1 MLLKVPGMSK
11 LRFVCNN
18 NKKMALIFLVNITN
32 AIQISKTSVI
42 WRTEG
47 KDRTWVLWD
56 LLLWYTWSWVSRCK
70 VSIWIHLQP
79 CITPLC
85 TSVFGFWIKS
95 KYTSPWKRSILAISG
110 NEKSA
115 VVRRRVSCFRSLT
128 FSVRLVL
135 TSELYS
141 RQGTSGSLLW
151 A

>member
-1 MLLKVPGMSK
+1 MLLKVPGMSN

-32 AIQISKTSVI
+32 AIRISKTSII

-56 LLLWYTWSWVSRCK
+56 LLLWYTWSWVGRCK
-70 VSIWIHLQP
+70 VSVWIRLQP
-79 CITPLC
+79 CISPLC

-95 KYTSPWKRSILAISG
+95 KYTSPRKRSILAISG
-110 NEKSA
+110 NEKPA
-115 VVRRRVSCFRSLT
+115 VVRQHVSCFRSLT

-135 TSELYS
+135 TSELCS
-141 RQGTSGSLLW
+141 RQGTSGSLL
-151 A
+151 